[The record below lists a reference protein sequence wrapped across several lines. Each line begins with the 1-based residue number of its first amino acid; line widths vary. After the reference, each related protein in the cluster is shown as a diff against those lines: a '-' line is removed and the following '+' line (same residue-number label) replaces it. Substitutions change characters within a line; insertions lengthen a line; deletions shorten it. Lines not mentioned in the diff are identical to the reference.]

1 MGVFWFIL
9 LRNTG
14 LTGTVTHLTTVFV
27 VAVDRAEVPPT
38 ACYFTLL
45 VPADLLW
52 VFEERPRESLEDLGE

>member
-14 LTGTVTHLTTVFV
+14 LTGTVTVFV
-27 VAVDRAEVPPT
+27 VAVDSAEVPPT

-52 VFEERPRESLEDLGE
+52 VFEERPRESLGDLGE

>member
-9 LRNTG
+9 LRNTR

-27 VAVDRAEVPPT
+27 VAVDCAEVPPT
-38 ACYFTLL
+38 ACYSTLL

-52 VFEERPRESLEDLGE
+52 VFEERPRESLGDLGE